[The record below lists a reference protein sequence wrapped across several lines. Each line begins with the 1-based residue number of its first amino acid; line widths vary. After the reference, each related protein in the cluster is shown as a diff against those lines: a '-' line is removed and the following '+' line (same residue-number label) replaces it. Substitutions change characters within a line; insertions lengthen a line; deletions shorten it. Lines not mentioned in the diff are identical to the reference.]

1 MLLDVLRALVLGYL
15 IGAFPS
21 AFLVGKLKGQNIF
34 KVGSGNMG
42 AMNTARNLGYGL
54 GVLVLLLDL
63 AKGALA
69 TYLGLQL
76 FSSNIIPAF
85 VAGVG
90 AVIGHTWSIYIG
102 FKGGKGLATGFG
114 VSLPLYALGGLAT
127 LGILIL
133 LSVITKRV
141 NLASFIVAVLY
152 PITNGL
158 VGYWQHAPWLLP
170 VILSTLCI
178 GLIVA
183 IKHIPSLKIKLQKK
197 T

>member
-42 AMNTARNLGYGL
+42 AMNAARNLGYGL
-54 GVLVLLLDL
+54 GVLVLLVDL

-76 FSSNIIPAF
+76 FSPNILPAF

-114 VSLPLYALGGLAT
+114 VSLLT
-127 LGILIL
+127 WRINI
-133 LSVITKRV
+133 K
-141 NLASFIVAVLY
+141 IVAA
-152 PITNGL
+152 T
-158 VGYWQHAPWLLP
+158 
-170 VILSTLCI
+170 
-178 GLIVA
+178 
-183 IKHIPSLKIKLQKK
+183 IKKLMMVFKNIP
-197 T
+197 